1 MFEGLKALRK
11 YYQIILGFVQM
22 FMVTN
27 DDLPC
32 FGDKFDLIG
41 KMKSKFFLNEMDDD
55 ILKEK
60 VEILINTSLNNWRTK
75 VYDNYQKFCVG
86 IS

>member
-1 MFEGLKALRK
+1 
-11 YYQIILGFVQM
+11 
-22 FMVTN
+22 
-27 DDLPC
+27 
-32 FGDKFDLIG
+32 
-41 KMKSKFFLNEMDDD
+41 MKSKFFLNETDDD